1 VVSRGLQRTLGRLLA
16 AAPRLG
22 LLTETYKLIVV
33 IHEMEQRHPVGPGAL
48 TEFDRLFAV
57 GCKGIARCIV
67 VSSER
72 WGPKPSGKRPR
83 GRRSERELI
92 ECLDEAV
99 EPLLTRWLGHSRN
112 IRLSVLETVQDDDR
126 WERLQ
131 QFIQRFGGDL
141 FTQRFMNYGNL
152 RAILHE
158 GVDRFLEALQQIP
171 PDEPM
176 RLLDELGGRLSRKT
190 AAGWLELILEA
201 IVENYSEY
209 VDYNSTTTQSD
220 RGEMLYTL
228 LDFLRVEAS
237 YDRMAWNLK
246 PVVLVHEVLVHCGRK
261 EAAGQ
266 WRRTVQQRTRSV
278 ANDHLKRFDQLVKQY
293 GMRLPS
299 IAQRLDERFVRPLDI
314 ARLCALVRPAVEE
327 LRAGRMPVAFTFLEE
342 EIAQFTEEPSGVG
355 FEVPGWLEA
364 LEEEVSRLGKRAPDE
379 EEDLAD
385 ADPAILQV
393 RLSREEIETQVDE
406 WEVNPG

>member
-1 VVSRGLQRTLGRLLA
+1 LLA

-22 LLTETYKLIVV
+22 LLTETYKLIVA
-33 IHEMEQRHPVGPGAL
+33 IQEMEQGHPVGPGAL
-48 TEFDRLFAV
+48 TEFDRLFAI
-57 GCKGIARCIV
+57 GCKGIVECIV
-67 VSSER
+67 ASSER
-72 WGPKPSGKRPR
+72 WEEKPSGKKPR

-92 ECLDEAV
+92 ECLDESV

-112 IRLSVLETVQDDDR
+112 IRLSVLETVQDDER
-126 WERLQ
+126 WDPLQ
-131 QFIQRFGGDL
+131 QFIQRYGHDL

-158 GVDRFLEALQQIP
+158 GVGRFLEVLGEYAPQ
-171 PDEPM
+171 DEPL
-176 RLLDELGGRLSRKT
+176 RLLDELGGRISLQK

-246 PVVLVHEVLVHCGRK
+246 PVVLVHDVLVHCGRK

-266 WRRTVQQRTRSV
+266 WRRTVLQRTKSV
-278 ANDHLKRFDQLVKQY
+278 ANEHLKRLEQLAKKY

-299 IAQRLDERFVRPLDI
+299 IAQRLGERFVRPLDI
-314 ARLCALVRPAVEE
+314 DRLCALVRPAVEE
-327 LRAGRMPVAFTFLEE
+327 LRAGVMPVSFTFLEE
-342 EIAQFTEEPSGVG
+342 EVAQFTEEPGGVG
-355 FEVPGWLEA
+355 FEVPNWLEA
-364 LEEEVSRLGKRAPDE
+364 LEEEVSRLGNRGPDE
-379 EEDLAD
+379 DEEPAD
-385 ADPAILQV
+385 DGSAIPQV
-393 RLSREEIETQVDE
+393 RLSREEIERQIDE
-406 WEVNPG
+406 WEG